1 MAEFG
6 SSRSIVDRMRG
17 AAALDVA
24 TYEEVEADV
33 NATGQAAIVVVIAAI
48 AAGIGAW
55 RFGPGHIIGS
65 VVSELLG
72 WASWAAITYW
82 IGTRFFGGTA
92 TWGELARTLGFARSP
107 GVLFVLGIIPVLG
120 PLVFLVVSIW
130 ILVAGII
137 AIRQALDIETGKAVL
152 VAVCG
157 WVVNIILHWLL
168 SGLR

>member
-107 GVLFVLGIIPVLG
+107 GVLFVLGIIPGLG
-120 PLVFLVVSIW
+120 LLVWPIVGIW

-137 AIRQALDIETGKAVL
+137 AIRQALDIDTGKAVL
-152 VAVCG
+152 VALCG
-157 WVVNIILHWLL
+157 WAVNFIIHWLL